1 MQKMSTK
8 CLQRPTRSWTLLD
21 RAVSKWS
28 SVNLRLSLRLRYR
41 RKQRAANDKGRDRDR
56 LKRDETPEKGPG
68 EGDGVTAPGDKPKEI
83 WLDTYD
89 VDYLHER
96 EAEAQPEGFGLVAH
110 RPLQHVVRL
119 QQVVQQPL
127 LVVTAT
133 YQPCPI
139 TISSQWGV
147 AHDCSCDGLPRPI
160 VDVASPR
167 ASSKNARGW
176 ERDKAQECLFVSPP
190 LSFPL
195 FPPFSLALSHFLSL
209 L

>member
-1 MQKMSTK
+1 MRYRSNDYFYKAEDKVNLLRMMIKVFLRNAKNVYKMSTETNA
-8 CLQRPTRSWTLLD
+8 LVDFTGPSSVEVI
-21 RAVSKWS
+21 VSKFTLVAKAQVQEKATS
-28 SVNLRLSLRLRYR
+28 GKR
-41 RKQRAANDKGRDRDR
+41 QRQRSRSIE
-56 LKRDETPEKGPG
+56 RDETPEKGPG

-139 TISSQWGV
+139 TISSQ
-147 AHDCSCDGLPRPI
+147 
-160 VDVASPR
+160 
-167 ASSKNARGW
+167 
-176 ERDKAQECLFVSPP
+176 
-190 LSFPL
+190 
-195 FPPFSLALSHFLSL
+195 
-209 L
+209 